1 MLRFLLH
8 KKGFSMTKVLVF
20 SLLFSLL
27 TSAAEVTPAPATT
40 TPAPLTK
47 APTSEIPAKREFPLS
62 STLKPCDDFH
72 KYVCSEAENSFKL
85 REDRSAHTFAFD
97 DSRERILD
105 AKKKF
110 FAHIKMEKGLNER
123 DEQVKD
129 YYQAC
134 MDAKDGVLQE
144 KMALQTLKDLTK
156 NSKSMAE
163 FYHLNV
169 DSLWKGQSTVFEFG
183 TDSNK
188 DNPKIYDIYIASNL
202 MNLPQYTYYDNKELM
217 AEYRN
222 IAIAFFKIAEP
233 KAKPAAIQ
241 KRVDNMI
248 QLEKD
253 FVAIYPHPEVMR
265 QRWSEKRQ
273 ETQSDFKKKYSHL
286 PLQEILQKTPENLF
300 VTNPIPESLAFLN
313 DHADDKY
320 LETFKD
326 LYVFSMGFR
335 MLDDSQPKFYKK
347 VFAFNNKF
355 LGGPNSRPD
364 RNERCTRS
372 VERAFDREL
381 DQLLLPRLFP
391 NFPEGKVREVA
402 AKIKESINDG
412 LKKNTWLTSA
422 SRAKAML
429 KIKTAK
435 LYLVKPQNDKE
446 WDLLPVRKYSST
458 KRIDNAYLH
467 KVTEIDKD
475 LDDAKHEVNQEAWG
489 MGPLTVNAYYDPS
502 ANKFVL
508 PIGILQYPFFV
519 SDGDLIENLGAVGV
533 VLGHEL
539 GHGIDDQGAKFDET
553 GKLAEWMTLKEIG
566 EFRTRGERLV
576 TYFNKAGHNGS
587 LTLGENIAD
596 LVGVSFAYNAAFPD
610 GKGTPEDKR
619 RFFIAYARL
628 WCYKAR
634 PKAEENQLKT
644 NPHSLGWARINEQV
658 KHQPGFIEV
667 FQCKKGDAMFL
678 APGDQVKIW

>member
-1 MLRFLLH
+1 MKKTLFLFLLLPT
-8 KKGFSMTKVLVF
+8 FAF
-20 SLLFSLL
+20 
-27 TSAAEVTPAPATT
+27 AAE
-40 TPAPLTK
+40 
-47 APTSEIPAKREFPLS
+47 PTSEIPAQRNFPLS
-62 STLKPCDDFH
+62 SSLKPCEDFH

-110 FAHIKMEKGLNER
+110 FTNIDQEKNLSPR

-134 MDAKDGVLQE
+134 MNAKAGVTQE
-144 KMALQTLKDLTK
+144 KMALQKLKDLTQK
-156 NSKSMAE
+156 TKTISE
-163 FYHLNV
+163 FFALNV
-169 DSLWKGQSTVFEFG
+169 ESLWNGQSSIFDFG

-188 DNPKIYDIYIASNL
+188 DNPKIYDVYVGSNL
-202 MNLPQYTYYDNKELM
+202 MNLPQYTYYDNPELM
-217 AEYRN
+217 KEYRD
-222 IAIAFFKIAEP
+222 IAIDYFKIADP
-233 KAKPAAIQ
+233 KAKLADIK
-241 KRVDNMI
+241 KRVDAMI
-248 QLEKD
+248 ALEKE

-273 ETQSDFKKKYSHL
+273 ETQADFKKKYSHL
-286 PLQEILQKTPENLF
+286 PLQAILEKTPDNLF
-300 VTNPIPESLAFLN
+300 VTNPIPESLAFL
-313 DHADDKY
+313 DGHADEKN
-320 LETFKD
+320 LPAFKD
-326 LYVFSMGFR
+326 LFLFSAGFR
-335 MLDDSQPKFYKK
+335 MLDDSEPKLFKK

-364 RNERCTRS
+364 RNERCTKS

-381 DQLLLPRLFP
+381 DALLLARLFP
-391 NFPEGKVREVA
+391 NFPEEKVRTVA
-402 AKIKESINDG
+402 AKIKESIIAG
-412 LKKNTWLTSA
+412 LKKNTWLSSA
-422 SRAKAML
+422 SREKAIL

-446 WDLLPVRKYSST
+446 WDLLPVAKYSST
-458 KRIDNAYLH
+458 NRIENAYLH
-467 KVTEIDKD
+467 KRTAIAKD
-475 LDDAKHEVNQEAWG
+475 LEDVKHEVNLEAWG

-519 SDGDLIENLGAVGV
+519 TEGDIIENLGAVGV

-553 GKLAEWMTLKEIG
+553 GKLAEWMSLKEVG

-596 LVGVSFAYNAAFPD
+596 LVGISFAYNAAFPD
-610 GKGTPEDKR
+610 GKGSEEDKR
-619 RFFIAYARL
+619 KFFVAYARL

-658 KHQPGFIEV
+658 KHQPAFIEV
-667 FQCKKGDAMFL
+667 FQCKQGDPMFL
-678 APGDQVKIW
+678 SPADQVKIW